1 MRKSELILNITMK
14 KGFTLIELLVV
25 IAIIGVLASVVLA
38 SLNSARSK
46 GNDAAIKEALSGL
59 RSQAQLYYDSNGQ
72 TYGGTLAAPLTS
84 CSVATGMFANA
95 NVKAIID
102 NAVSN
107 GAIGVTPGCVAN
119 GENYGVA
126 VALKTSGTGFWCVD
140 SSGIAT
146 STLNTTPVS
155 LTLAKCQ

>member
-1 MRKSELILNITMK
+1 MQN

-38 SLNSARSK
+38 SLNSARGR
-46 GNDAAIKEALSGL
+46 GNDAAIKEAMSGL

-72 TYGGTLAAPLTS
+72 TYGGTAAAPIN
-84 CSVATGMFANA
+84 CSSATGMFANA

-107 GAIGVTPGCVAN
+107 GAVGVAPSCVAT
-119 GENYGVA
+119 GEAYGVA
-126 VALKTSGTGFWCVD
+126 VALKTGGAAFWCVD
-140 SSGIAT
+140 STGIAI
-146 STLNTTPVS
+146 STVNPTPVS